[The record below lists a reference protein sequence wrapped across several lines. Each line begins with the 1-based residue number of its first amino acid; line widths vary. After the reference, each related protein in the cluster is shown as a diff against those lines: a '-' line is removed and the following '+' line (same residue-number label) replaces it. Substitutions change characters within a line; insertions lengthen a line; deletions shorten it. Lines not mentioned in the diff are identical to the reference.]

1 MQKINVLSLSRY
13 VLQPYLYM
21 RVLGYIGQKYE
32 IFETLQILWK
42 TPQEIDTYQEEFVL
56 TNTLSMQNNNI
67 TPKPII
73 IL

>member
-1 MQKINVLSLSRY
+1 
-13 VLQPYLYM
+13 M